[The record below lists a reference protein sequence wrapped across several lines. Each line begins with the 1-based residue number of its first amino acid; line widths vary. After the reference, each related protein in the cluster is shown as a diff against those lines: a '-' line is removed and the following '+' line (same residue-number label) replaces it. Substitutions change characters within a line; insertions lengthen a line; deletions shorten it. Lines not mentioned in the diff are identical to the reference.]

1 MIERMGSFNSRM
13 YQLPSSPLKCSQMI
27 QPHGLSRVFLLQ
39 TIFLFICLTVFFCVC
54 VCLSFILS
62 TPFICRFPT
71 TWLPQPLLFP
81 LIKPN
86 SLDENLRFPH
96 GLDTLQ
102 VERREHQI
110 KILREDLAVGLIFFA
125 DRGLGCGS

>member
-1 MIERMGSFNSRM
+1 M
-13 YQLPSSPLKCSQMI
+13 
-27 QPHGLSRVFLLQ
+27 
-39 TIFLFICLTVFFCVC
+39 
-54 VCLSFILS
+54 
-62 TPFICRFPT
+62 
-71 TWLPQPLLFP
+71 
-81 LIKPN
+81 
-86 SLDENLRFPH
+86 DENLRFPH